1 MRKKKRV
8 QVAFTEQ
15 QWKVISALRGTMG
28 ETDAEIVRNLVISWI
43 AEKSLAAEAAKKNIR
58 EGREVG

>member
-1 MRKKKRV
+1 M

-15 QWKVISALRGTMG
+15 QWKMISSLKGTIG
-28 ETDAEIVRNLVISWI
+28 DTDAEIVRNLVISWL

-58 EGREVG
+58 EGREVE